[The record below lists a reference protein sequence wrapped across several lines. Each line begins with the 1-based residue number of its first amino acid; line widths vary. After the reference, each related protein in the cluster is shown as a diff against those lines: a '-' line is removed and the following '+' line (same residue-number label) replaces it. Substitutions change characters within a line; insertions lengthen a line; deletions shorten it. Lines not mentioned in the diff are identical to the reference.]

1 MSACPAAP
9 DAAAP
14 PDAEKM
20 YFEYERSSQSDASA
34 GNGLIYWGSPT
45 IDEANGKIYFATG
58 NAAHCPT
65 GGGVGESIV
74 ELNAAD
80 LSSAGSWQ
88 APAAH
93 APGNSDLGITP
104 TLLQATI
111 NGVLRFLWVGV

>member
-1 MSACPAAP
+1 MTDVPLEQSGQSQRFIARLQAMQGMGTLAGQSEGIEQLVVDALTDISLPSLP

-14 PDAEKM
+14 PDAERM

-45 IDEANGKIYFATG
+45 IDEANGNIYFATG

-74 ELNAAD
+74 E
-80 LSSAGSWQ
+80 
-88 APAAH
+88 
-93 APGNSDLGITP
+93 
-104 TLLQATI
+104 
-111 NGVLRFLWVGV
+111 